1 MTTTPIG
8 AQLHQQRYR
17 IRQQLGKGG
26 FGAVYLADDTRLPGR
41 QVALKENLGVGK
53 EAQGQ
58 FKREALLLARLR
70 HPNLPQVTDYFFDP
84 DGKQYLVMD
93 YIPGDN
99 LRQLMARRQ
108 GALPVDEA
116 LAAVEQVMQALA
128 YM

>member
-1 MTTTPIG
+1 MC
-8 AQLHQQRYR
+8 
-17 IRQQLGKGG
+17 IR
-26 FGAVYLADDTRLPGR
+26 DR
-41 QVALKENLGVGK
+41 
-53 EAQGQ
+53 

-128 YM
+128 YMHAWRDPDSGQIKPIILSLIHI

>member
-1 MTTTPIG
+1 MTTTQIG

-41 QVALKENLGVGK
+41 QVALKENLGVNP
-53 EAQGQ
+53 ESQGQ

-84 DGKQYLVMD
+84 AITCVS
-93 YIPGDN
+93 
-99 LRQLMARRQ
+99 
-108 GALPVDEA
+108 
-116 LAAVEQVMQALA
+116 
-128 YM
+128 